1 MQRLFPVAVTFV
13 YLLTLAANAAFA
25 QPAKS
30 DAASALD
37 ALIEEAW
44 QFELDESPSFA
55 MHVGDP
61 RGADQLGSEKLADI
75 ERRNDRRQ
83 QFLDR
88 LQKIDRASLAR
99 PNQINYD
106 IFQRELENSL
116 AEFHFQTHLTPIT
129 NRSGFHI
136 GFPELAE
143 QAPLR
148 TVTDYENYIARLRGF
163 RQYAREHIELMRHG
177 VEAGQVLPA
186 IVLEG
191 YEGSITPH
199 IVDDVTKSLLYRPLE
214 RMPESFSEADRERLT
229 AAATE
234 AIRESVVP
242 GYRDFL
248 QYMRD
253 DYVPAARGSIGA
265 SALPNGRDFYRH
277 RVRQFTTLDI
287 TPEQVHEIG
296 LNEVQ
301 RIRKEM
307 ETIAANAGY
316 NDRYA
321 DFLDFLRTDEQFY
334 ANSPEQLQAE
344 VALILK
350 RMDGRLP
357 ELFGRLPRMPYGL
370 KQVPA
375 YIAPKTTS
383 AYYMMPSGDGRRAGY
398 YFINTYNLKSRPLF
412 EMEALS
418 LHEAVP
424 GHHLQLALQQEL
436 DDLPAFRRFNN
447 VTAFVE
453 GWALYAERL
462 GLEVGFYQDPYRDFG
477 RLSFEMWR
485 ACRLVVDTGIHYL
498 GWSREQ
504 AIEFM
509 AENTALSRHNIEA
522 EVDRYISWPGQA
534 LAYKMGEL
542 KIRELRS
549 FAETELGERF
559 DIRQFHDIV
568 LGSGSVPLAVLE
580 ENVRLYVQE
589 TTKPADR

>member
-1 MQRLFPVAVTFV
+1 
-13 YLLTLAANAAFA
+13 
-25 QPAKS
+25 
-30 DAASALD
+30 
-37 ALIEEAW
+37 
-44 QFELDESPSFA
+44 
-55 MHVGDP
+55 
-61 RGADQLGSEKLADI
+61 
-75 ERRNDRRQ
+75 
-83 QFLDR
+83 
-88 LQKIDRASLAR
+88 
-99 PNQINYD
+99 
-106 IFQRELENSL
+106 
-116 AEFHFQTHLTPIT
+116 
-129 NRSGFHI
+129 
-136 GFPELAE
+136 
-143 QAPLR
+143 
-148 TVTDYENYIARLRGF
+148 
-163 RQYAREHIELMRHG
+163 
-177 VEAGQVLPA
+177 
-186 IVLEG
+186 
-191 YEGSITPH
+191 
-199 IVDDVTKSLLYRPLE
+199 
-214 RMPESFSEADRERLT
+214 FSETDRERLT

-316 NDRYA
+316 NDHYT

-334 ANSPEQLQAE
+334 ASAPEQLQAE